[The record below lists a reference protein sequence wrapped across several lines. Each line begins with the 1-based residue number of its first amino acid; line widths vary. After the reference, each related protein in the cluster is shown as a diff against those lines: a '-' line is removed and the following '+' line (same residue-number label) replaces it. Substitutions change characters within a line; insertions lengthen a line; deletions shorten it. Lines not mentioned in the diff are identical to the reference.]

1 MDVFPKRRYWQVAEG
16 IILIWYNEVHGR
28 SRGHLVTMTVKYF
41 VLGICASLPFL
52 GQPAFAEDSLAG
64 FGNISSERE
73 VQRPIAPRKKLKPL
87 KKQTTVYPTPA
98 ATTFGAVPTTQ
109 LSIANV
115 APGLLPFFNNAPVF
129 GLPGTV
135 TGSFWDRTQL
145 TGDWGGARTDLAQH
159 GFFFDLYSTSAFQ
172 DVTSGGLKTGTAF
185 VQNTQLSVNIDTG
198 RAGLWSGG
206 LIHFTA
212 QSRYGSN
219 PSQTFTV
226 GSYVPQYTALVE
238 PGALLWHDILPSEYF
253 LVQAL
258 SKQFSVVLGKISDVF
273 IPDQTLFGNSYKYYF
288 ANFNFNKNPMTTNFY
303 NPTAWAALGVWTP
316 AKWLAIGGGVL
327 DPNSQADNFAKDAFD
342 RVNLYL
348 TAVASYNIA
357 GLPGQFSP
365 AFNWSNKPKIDF
377 AAPFGSLTSLAQV
390 TQAVGV
396 LVGSGM
402 TANLPINFNGE
413 SWFAIANVSQYL
425 FVKDDAETVA
435 QKLKSGQPI
444 NGVGIF
450 ARAGYAP
457 QDTNTVTV
465 DASVALFAHGLFDA
479 RPYDSFGV
487 GFYWNQFSADLK
499 NDITT
504 LTLGTTNLKNESGV
518 EVFYD
523 FAITPA
529 IRFIPSYQ
537 HIWNPLAAEVISNQ
551 NKADIFLARLT
562 VAF

>member
-1 MDVFPKRRYWQVAEG
+1 MAVRYVA
-16 IILIWYNEVHGR
+16 
-28 SRGHLVTMTVKYF
+28 
-41 VLGICASLPFL
+41 LGLCASVFFF
-52 GQPAFAEDSLAG
+52 GQPALAEDNLAG
-64 FGNISSERE
+64 FGNIAGEQPTPP
-73 VQRPIAPRKKLKPL
+73 VQKPLAPRKKLKAPA
-87 KKQTTVYPTPA
+87 KEAVSPTA
-98 ATTFGAVPTTQ
+98 Q
-109 LSIANV
+109 LSIATV

-135 TGSFWDRTQL
+135 SGSFWDRTQL
-145 TGDWGGARTDLAQH
+145 TGDWGGARTDLARR
-159 GFFFDLYSTSAFQ
+159 GFFFDLYSTTALQ
-172 DVTSGGLKTGTAF
+172 DVTSGGLKTGTAPI
-185 VQNTQLSVNIDTG
+185 QNTQLSINVDTQ

-212 QSRYGSN
+212 QSRYGN
-219 PSQTFTV
+219 DPSQTFTV

-238 PGALLWHDILPSEYF
+238 PGPLLSRDTLPSEYF
-253 LVQAL
+253 LAQAL

-303 NPTAWAALGVWTP
+303 NPTAWAALAVWTP
-316 AKWLAIGGGVL
+316 AQWLAIAGGVL
-327 DPNSQADNFAKDAFD
+327 DPNSQADNFATDAFD

-348 TAVASYNIA
+348 TAVASYQIE

-365 AFNWSNKPKIDF
+365 ALNWSNKPKIDLT
-377 AAPFGSLTSLAQV
+377 APFGPLTSVAQV

-402 TANLPINFNGE
+402 TANLPINFNSE

-425 FVKDDAETVA
+425 FVKDDSETVT

-457 QDTNTVTV
+457 QGTNTVTI

-487 GFYWNQFSADLK
+487 GYYWNQFSADLK
-499 NDITT
+499 NDIAT
-504 LTLGTTNLKNESGV
+504 LTLGMANLKNESGV

-529 IRFIPSYQ
+529 IRLIPSYQ
-537 HIWNPLAAEVISNQ
+537 HIWFPLTAQVATNQ
-551 NKADIFLARLT
+551 NSADVFLARVNL
-562 VAF
+562 AF